1 MPLML
6 KRKSVPGT
14 LDFDP
19 IRFVHQSLE
28 RLHAGLQFAVI
39 EGADVEIEIFESL
52 RAHPRQLRHRGRRP
66 SQHDPFCFLHSLVV
80 TGRIF
85 FATSFI
91 CSGGTSDNSV
101 MLLLP
106 RMAI

>member
-1 MPLML
+1 MP
-6 KRKSVPGT
+6 
-14 LDFDP
+14 
-19 IRFVHQSLE
+19 
-28 RLHAGLQFAVI
+28 ACCAI
-39 EGADVEIEIFESL
+39 EGVGQRSTTHFV
-52 RAHPRQLRHRGRRP
+52 
-66 SQHDPFCFLHSLVV
+66 FLTRWSF

-106 RMAI
+106 ANRDVGVHLLHPRQFMDRGQVQLSLGGVRARARD